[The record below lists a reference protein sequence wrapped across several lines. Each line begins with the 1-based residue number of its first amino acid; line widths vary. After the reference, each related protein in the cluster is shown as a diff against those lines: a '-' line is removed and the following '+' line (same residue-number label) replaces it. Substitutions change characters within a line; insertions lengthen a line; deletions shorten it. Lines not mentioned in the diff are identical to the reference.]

1 MSNIENQL
9 IEVLTVDNK
18 NHESRL
24 VARINRRMD
33 EDTYVITYMVKTDQV
48 YEDYCSIYKYSDTQD
63 VIENES
69 ICTWFDSTNEE
80 TAGYKNMKNNIF
92 ITMEDWEDLDEDYV
106 PCSDDDSVSSDDESV
121 VDSDDS
127 DDSSDDEESSKKKS
141 KVTI

>member
-1 MSNIENQL
+1 
-9 IEVLTVDNK
+9 
-18 NHESRL
+18 
-24 VARINRRMD
+24 MD

-80 TAGYKNMKNNIF
+80 TAGYKNMNKNRF

-106 PCSDDDSVSSDDESV
+106 PCSDDDSVSSDEESV

>member
-80 TAGYKNMKNNIF
+80 TAGYKNMNKNRF

-106 PCSDDDSVSSDDESV
+106 PCSDDDSVSSDEESV